1 MTGPEQLDPRAIVKA
16 ALVKA
21 EVIPETTYTPPGTA
35 NDPNPEPVTV
45 PARTVIAPLLDALPD
60 VLKTADGL
68 HYDLGGAVGMLWALL
83 QSMEIRTVTGH
94 VTLTAIP
101 GGVGGTIWAAGA
113 SFEKPITWDVAAPE
127 EPTGVLVSAEAGILS
142 AGKTV
147 ATLKAGTATTT
158 GATLVC
164 KNVSGGNVIVN
175 ASNPITYNAQAM
187 YLYTPPLET
196 L

>member
-1 MTGPEQLDPRAIVKA
+1 VTGPIDPRAIVKA
-16 ALVKA
+16 ATVKA
-21 EVIPETTYTPPGTA
+21 EVIPESTYIPPGTA
-35 NDPNPEPVTV
+35 NDPDPDPVTV
-45 PARTVIAPLLDALPD
+45 PARTVIAPLLAELPD
-60 VLKTADGL
+60 ILKSPDGESYSL
-68 HYDLGGAVGMLWALL
+68 NDSVGMLWALL
-83 QSMEIRTVTGH
+83 QSLQIRTVTGH
-94 VTLTAIP
+94 VTLTAVP

-113 SFEKPITWDVAAPE
+113 SFEKPIVWDAAAPE
-127 EPTGVLVSAEAGILS
+127 TPTGVLVSAEAGILS